1 MAERRAREAYL
12 DMMERVSRHWLAVF
26 GDDVEFYSAA
36 YWDLFTALW
45 RRDRPMR
52 KTEALAAMK
61 AVKSPHTA
69 GKYLDA
75 AIRRGFVVE
84 QDNPADA
91 RSKLVR
97 LDETMKR
104 RLDAFFDEALNEV
117 AGTAT
122 RIPSE

>member
-1 MAERRAREAYL
+1 MAERRTREAYL
-12 DMMERVSRHWLAVF
+12 DMMERLGQRWLAVF

-45 RRDRPMR
+45 RRDKPMR
-52 KTEALAAMK
+52 KTEALDAMK
-61 AVKSPHTA
+61 AVRSPHTA

-75 AIRRGFVVE
+75 AIRRGLVVE

-97 LDETMKR
+97 LDERMKQ
-104 RLDAFFDEALNEV
+104 RLDAFFDEALDEV
-117 AGTAT
+117 ARTAR
-122 RIPSE
+122 RIPSD